1 MEEAMKAILLVLPLA
16 TSLVAA
22 GEPVPVV
29 SSSLP
34 VGTPSRFFAEDL
46 DDRIARMR
54 KRLSIISRER
64 GPFGLYQNPAKTPV
78 INHVAK
84 KISKTP
90 FIDFINGIQ
99 ISVINPRK
107 KEFLVGARIFRVGQV
122 FPIVRGGERLSVRV
136 EAVGPSRVTFRNLRT
151 GEIAL
156 RRLDV
161 LPEGVTAAAGRFRVQ
176 GVTSRSRSEAEPLR
190 LETNISPPAP

>member
-1 MEEAMKAILLVLPLA
+1 MKTILLVLPLA
-16 TSLVAA
+16 TSLLVA

-29 SSSLP
+29 SSAVP
-34 VGTPSRFFAEDL
+34 GGTPARFLAEDL
-46 DDRIARMR
+46 DVRIARLR

-78 INHVAK
+78 INHAVK
-84 KISKTP
+84 EVSKTP
-90 FIDFINGIQ
+90 FIEFINGIQ
-99 ISVINPRK
+99 ISVINSK
-107 KEFLVGARIFRVGQV
+107 EKEFLVGARIFRVGQV

-136 EAVGPSRVTFRNLRT
+136 EAVRPSRVTFRNLQT
-151 GEIAL
+151 GEVAL

-176 GVTSRSRSEAEPLR
+176 GVTSRSRGEAEPLR
-190 LETNISPPAP
+190 LETNTPPPAP

>member
-1 MEEAMKAILLVLPLA
+1 MKTILLVLPLA
-16 TSLVAA
+16 TSLLVA

-29 SSSLP
+29 SSAVP
-34 VGTPSRFFAEDL
+34 GGTPARFLAEDL
-46 DDRIARMR
+46 DVRIARLR

-78 INHVAK
+78 INHAVK
-84 KISKTP
+84 EVSKTP
-90 FIDFINGIQ
+90 FIEFINGIQ
-99 ISVINPRK
+99 ISVINSK
-107 KEFLVGARIFRVGQV
+107 EKEFLVGARICRVGQV

-136 EAVGPSRVTFRNLRT
+136 EAVGPSRVTFRNLQT
-151 GEIAL
+151 GEVAL

-176 GVTSRSRSEAEPLR
+176 GVTSRSRGEAEPLR
-190 LETNISPPAP
+190 LETNTPPPAP

>member
-1 MEEAMKAILLVLPLA
+1 MKVILLILPLA
-16 TSLVAA
+16 TSLLAA

-29 SSSLP
+29 SSAVP
-34 VGTPSRFFAEDL
+34 GGTPARFLSADL

-64 GPFGLYQNPAKTPV
+64 GPFGLYQNPAD
-78 INHVAK
+78 NHVAK

-90 FIDFINGIQ
+90 FIEFINGIQ
-99 ISVINPRK
+99 ISVINSRE

-136 EAVGPSRVTFRNLRT
+136 EAVRSSRVTFRNLRT

-161 LPEGVTAAAGRFRVQ
+161 LPEGVTAAAGRVRVQ
-176 GVTSRSRSEAEPLR
+176 GVTSRSRGEAEPLR
-190 LETNISPPAP
+190 LDTNPSPPAP

>member
-1 MEEAMKAILLVLPLA
+1 MKTILLVLPLA
-16 TSLVAA
+16 TSLLVA

-29 SSSLP
+29 SSAVP
-34 VGTPSRFFAEDL
+34 GGTPARFLAEDL
-46 DDRIARMR
+46 DVRIARMR

-78 INHVAK
+78 INHAVK
-84 KISKTP
+84 EVSKTP
-90 FIDFINGIQ
+90 FIEFINGIQ
-99 ISVINPRK
+99 ISVINSK
-107 KEFLVGARIFRVGQV
+107 EKEFLVGARIFRVGQV

-136 EAVGPSRVTFRNLRT
+136 EAVGPPRVTFRNLQT
-151 GEIAL
+151 GEVAL

-176 GVTSRSRSEAEPLR
+176 GVTSRSRGEAEPLR
-190 LETNISPPAP
+190 LETNTPPPAP